1 MKNAICD
8 NKKRF
13 ISAACKLLVCSFF
26 FCAQAQESV
35 ALHDDQVT
43 KSKASTK
50 AWTLLTYIQAD
61 NSLAEF
67 ASYNMTAMQKGML
80 DDTNVNMLVQWDQP
94 GNNKTWRYRIVRGG
108 KIEDDSLSLEMGT
121 NPSQEIVDSMQ
132 WAVSKYPASHYG
144 LILWN
149 HGSGIEDYCRSRL
162 SVLLQK
168 HIHSW
173 IELPGLPH
181 KNLSEITDSQRGI
194 LYDDSQN
201 TCLTNQGL
209 SSAMSAIKT
218 MLGKKID
225 LIGMDACLM
234 AMVEVCYQV
243 RQFADVFVGSQQTE
257 PGEGWNYR
265 SFLAALTAKPSLG
278 SLGLATSIVQAY
290 KEFYKY
296 HPDARDFTLSA
307 VRMDSIDELKSNID
321 DIAKGIISCVS
332 CDAQTMTSILSKAR
346 KASIEMY
353 SPEYID
359 LHSFCTALLNQLQ
372 RTAPKSAKFLQ
383 NNRPLSKPMTPEFQ
397 QAANKLTACLTTA
410 MKTISK
416 AVIMNVCGPALANV
430 KGLSIYYPSKG
441 SIDSSY
447 AKTLFAQD
455 SSWMTFLKSLRA

>member
-1 MKNAICD
+1 MAKIFGD

-13 ISAACKLLVCSFF
+13 ITAACSLLACSFL
-26 FCAQAQESV
+26 FCIQAKEVEVQQ
-35 ALHDDQVT
+35 DNQIN
-43 KSKASTK
+43 KAAPK
-50 AWTLLTYIQAD
+50 AWTLLAYIQAD
-61 NSLAEF
+61 NSLADF
-67 ASYNMTAMQKGML
+67 ASYNINAMQQGML

-94 GNNKTWRYRIVRGG
+94 GNNRSWRYRIVRGG
-108 KIEDDSLSLEMGT
+108 KIEDASLSSEMGV

-132 WAVSKYPASHYG
+132 WAVNSYPASHYG

-173 IELPGLPH
+173 MELPGLPH
-181 KNLSEITDSQRGI
+181 KTMSEISDGQRGI

-209 SSAMSAIKT
+209 YTAMNAIAT

-225 LIGMDACLM
+225 IIGMDACLM
-234 AMVEVCYQV
+234 AMVEVCYQI

-265 SFLAALTAKPSLG
+265 SFLAALSAKPSLG
-278 SLGLATSIVQAY
+278 SLGLASSIVQAY
-290 KEFYKY
+290 KEFYKN
-296 HPDARDFTLSA
+296 HPDAKDFTLSA
-307 VRMDSIDELKSNID
+307 VKMSTIDDLKSCVDNI
-321 DIAKGIISCVS
+321 AEGIIACMNYDS
-332 CDAQTMTSILSKAR
+332 DTMLAILKKAR

-359 LHSFCTALLNQLQ
+359 MHSFFTALLNQLQ

-383 NNRPLSKPMTPEFQ
+383 NNRPSSKPVSSEFQ
-397 QAANKLTACLTTA
+397 QAAKLLSRYLTAG
-410 MKTISK
+410 MKSVSNSVVMS
-416 AVIMNVCGPALANV
+416 ASGPALANV

-441 SIDSSY
+441 NLDPSY
-447 AKTLFAQD
+447 ARTLFAMS
-455 SSWMTFLKSLRA
+455 SSWMTFLRSLRE

>member
-1 MKNAICD
+1 MKNAISY
-8 NKKRF
+8 NKKLF
-13 ISAACKLLVCSFF
+13 ITAACKLLVCSFF
-26 FCAQAQESV
+26 FGVQAQDSV
-35 ALHDDQVT
+35 VQSDAQVI
-43 KSKASTK
+43 KAKGTQS
-50 AWTLLTYIQAD
+50 WTLLTYMQAD
-61 NSLAEF
+61 NSLADF
-67 ASYNMTAMQKGML
+67 ASYNITAMQKGML

-108 KIEDDSLSLEMGT
+108 KIEDASLSLEMGT

-132 WAVSKYPASHYG
+132 WAITKYPADHYG

-173 IELPGLPH
+173 MELPGLPH
-181 KNLSEITDSQRGI
+181 KTLSEITDGQRGI

-209 SSAMSAIKT
+209 YNAMSAIKT
-218 MLGKKID
+218 MLGKNID
-225 LIGMDACLM
+225 IIGMDACLM
-234 AMVEVCYQV
+234 AMIEVCYQV

-307 VRMDSIDELKSNID
+307 VRMDTVAELKSNID
-321 DIAKGIISCVS
+321 DVANGIMSCMRY
-332 CDAQTMTSILSKAR
+332 DAQTMTSILSKAR

-359 LHSFCTALLNQLQ
+359 IYSFCTALLNQLQ

-397 QAANKLTACLTTA
+397 RAANSLGVCLTNS
-410 MKTISK
+410 MKCISK
-416 AVIMNVCGPALANV
+416 AVVMSASGPALANV

-441 SIDSSY
+441 NIDSSY
-447 AKTLFAQD
+447 ANTLFARD
-455 SSWMTFLKSLRA
+455 SAWMTFLRSLRA